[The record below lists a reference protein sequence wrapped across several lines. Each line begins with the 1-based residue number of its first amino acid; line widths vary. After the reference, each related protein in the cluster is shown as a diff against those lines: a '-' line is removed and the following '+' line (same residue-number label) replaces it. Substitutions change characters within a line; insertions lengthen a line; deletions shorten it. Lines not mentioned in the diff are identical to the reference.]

1 MKTWRNS
8 TMKGVVFITGASAG
22 FGESCARRFAQE
34 GWKLILA
41 ARRIER
47 LRKLQKESG
56 GEKNTHI
63 IQMDVRDSQAVVS
76 AVDGL
81 PTDFQTIDVLINNAG
96 LALGLEPVQS
106 GKISDWETM
115 IDTNIKGLLYC
126 TRRILPGMIKRNRG
140 HIINLGSVAGNWPY
154 AGGNVYGATKA
165 FVQQFSRNLRTDI
178 LGTNI
183 RVTNIEPGLAE
194 TEFSLV
200 RFKGNEQTAAKVY
213 EGTNPLT
220 AEDIA
225 EIAYWVT
232 SLPPHVNINS
242 VEVMPT
248 GQAWGGLTIARNK

>member
-1 MKTWRNS
+1 MEES

-41 ARRIER
+41 ARRIDR
-47 LRKLQKESG
+47 LHKLQRETG

-63 IQMDVRDSQAVVS
+63 IQLDIRDSQAVASV
-76 AVDGL
+76 VDGL
-81 PTDFQTIDVLINNAG
+81 PPDFRSIEVLINNAG
-96 LALGLEPVQS
+96 LALGLEPVQN
-106 GKISDWETM
+106 GKLSDWETM

-126 TRRILPGMIKRNRG
+126 TRRILPGMLKRNRG

-194 TEFSLV
+194 TEFSIV
-200 RFKGNEQTAAKVY
+200 RFKGDKKSAARVY
-213 EGTNPLT
+213 EGTDPLT

-232 SLPPHVNINS
+232 SLPQHVNINS

-248 GQAWGGLTIARNK
+248 GQAWGGLSIARKK